1 MGGIFLLYNARPNAL
16 RRVFVTEPTRRNDA
30 KLVARDATKI
40 YIYRRR
46 QKIYMVKLFT
56 AKPLPVLNFEINF

>member
-16 RRVFVTEPTRRNDA
+16 RRVFVTETTRRNDA

-40 YIYRRR
+40 YIYTGDDENLDGKAFYS
-46 QKIYMVKLFT
+46 QASASAKL
-56 AKPLPVLNFEINF
+56 